1 METTYKVF
9 SAASG
14 LYAGWRLSQTPVARR
29 LMDKIRRNPRVAL
42 LSAVVVSGAAVGI
55 WAGRRGKRPLL
66 LRNPISHESAV
77 EGSVEMPAKLPPCQV
92 YLGYPNREG
101 NIEIVGSGFRMAVG
115 ERDFLMTASH
125 NLAFDDQLY
134 LIREGQIVNVGSTKN
149 SIQVGTDAAALEL
162 PVKVW
167 STLQAS
173 RAKFAPLSR
182 AGSTYV
188 NVVGINGKGTTGKL
202 QPEDVLGCVTYSGT
216 TMGGY
221 SGAPYSNA
229 RTVLGMHAY
238 GGKRNG
244 GYSIL
249 YLYHLLKIALD
260 ISDEAYTKAFFQ
272 KLLGNRD
279 PLVTD
284 QYVGDWVIVESQ
296 EGYYYRFPKEDYRR
310 YRDEWYEAN
319 HRVEEDS
326 DYDDYLYESAVPPNS
341 LRPAHRR
348 AGSSSH
354 ASPLEERVEQMSQQM
369 TKLLKL
375 SQQRLSTP
383 APQLETKSSGRKNTR
398 PRKRQSRPSIGAS
411 RSTPNGG
418 GRPSQDIGN
427 PPNVVST
434 TS

>member
-1 METTYKVF
+1 METSCKF
-9 SAASG
+9 ISAASG
-14 LYAGWRLSQTPVARR
+14 LYAGWRLSQTSVARR
-29 LMDKIRRNPRVAL
+29 IVEKIRRNPKVAL
-42 LSAVVVSGAAVGI
+42 ATMVVVSGAAVGI

-66 LRNPISHESAV
+66 LKNPISHESAV

-134 LIREGQIVNVGSTKN
+134 LIREGQIVNVGPTKN
-149 SIQVGTDAAALEL
+149 SVQVGTDAAALEL

-229 RTVLGMHAY
+229 KTVLGMHAY
-238 GGKRNG
+238 GGRRNG

-260 ISDEAYTKAFFQ
+260 INDEAYTKAFFQ
-272 KLLGNRD
+272 KLLGRRD
-279 PLVTD
+279 PLLTD
-284 QYVGDWVIVESQ
+284 QHVGDWVIVESQ
-296 EGYYYRFPKEDYRR
+296 DGYYYRFPKEDYRR

-319 HRVEEDS
+319 HQIEEES
-326 DYDDYLYESAVPPNS
+326 DYDDYEYESAVPPN
-341 LRPAHRR
+341 LQRPAQRR
-348 AGSSSH
+348 AGSTSC
-354 ASPLEERVEQMSQQM
+354 ASPLEERVEQVSQQIK
-369 TKLLKL
+369 KLLTL
-375 SQQRLSTP
+375 SQQQSQKQATLFEARS
-383 APQLETKSSGRKNTR
+383 AAQKNMR
-398 PRKRQSRPSIGAS
+398 RRKRRSRPSTGAS
-411 RSTPNGG
+411 QSIPREEQQPS
-418 GRPSQDIGN
+418 RPTQSLQSD
-427 PPNVVST
+427 V
-434 TS
+434 